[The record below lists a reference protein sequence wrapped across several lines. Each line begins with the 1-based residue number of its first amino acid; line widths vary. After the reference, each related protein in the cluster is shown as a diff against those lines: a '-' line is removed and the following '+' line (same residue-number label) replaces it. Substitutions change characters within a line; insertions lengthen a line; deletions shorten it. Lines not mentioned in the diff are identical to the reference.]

1 MRNDAQ
7 RISEEIRKQ
16 RELDEERIETSKQ
29 ILKNLEKQK
38 KIEKELL
45 DLVNEHQ
52 NYWKKELKKA
62 NENDIGRYNDLKDRL
77 QMEEEIRNKILDHIN
92 HIDKE
97 IKAHKERI
105 S

>member
-16 RELDEERIETSKQ
+16 RELDDERIETSKQ
-29 ILKNLEKQK
+29 IIKNLEKQK
-38 KIEKELL
+38 EIEKEFL
-45 DLVNEHQ
+45 DLVDKHQ
-52 NYWKKELKKA
+52 NYWKKELEKA
-62 NENDIGRYNDLKDRL
+62 NENDRDRSNDLKDRL

-97 IKAHKERI
+97 IKAHKEHI
-105 S
+105 T